1 MSRLE
6 SKPCVSVVVFT
17 DLRHLGSNSC
27 RVFSS
32 PPFTPNRSS
41 RSSPAT
47 SQSAHRRCLESPA
60 MSATL
65 PPQAAP
71 RTDPRQK
78 VSRSAT
84 SQSGSVD
91 QLYHIP
97 GGSSAYVAIIIART
111 SNRQVGLVALNQKTL
126 PHKTSE
132 PPVQQMP
139 EQRATTLFLK
149 PQTSPRNMQIL
160 LTRWTSAVL
169 EEAVSYP
176 PRCMWSV
183 RR

>member
-1 MSRLE
+1 M
-6 SKPCVSVVVFT
+6 VFT

-27 RVFSS
+27 RVLSS

-47 SQSAHRRCLESPA
+47 SQSAHRRCLESLA

-78 VSRSAT
+78 MSRSTT

-97 GGSSAYVAIIIART
+97 GGSSAYVAIIIARP
-111 SNRQVGLVALNQKTL
+111 SNLLHQVGLVALNQKTL
-126 PHKTSE
+126 PHKTSG

-149 PQTSPRNMQIL
+149 PQTSPRSMQML
-160 LTRWTSAVL
+160 LTRWTSA
-169 EEAVSYP
+169 EEAVSYT

-183 RR
+183 WC